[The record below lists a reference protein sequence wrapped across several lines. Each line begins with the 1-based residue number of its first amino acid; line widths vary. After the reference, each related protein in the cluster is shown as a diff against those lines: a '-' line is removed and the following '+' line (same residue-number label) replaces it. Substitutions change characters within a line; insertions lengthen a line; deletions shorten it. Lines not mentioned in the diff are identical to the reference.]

1 MLEQNYKYTARLEH
15 AKNDIRN
22 IYHEAVIAG
31 SFDASDVS
39 EIRVSHSDMSFH
51 NPETRSQIID
61 KSIIEALNLSE
72 SEMAIVAPFLE
83 TFLEKGEGSQYRRD
97 TGIMMFPM
105 KDISDLAAHLN
116 HVRMLRQLQE
126 KGFKGRLMRVNRD
139 GVDLMDAS
147 LYSGYR
153 PGMTV
158 EQILRGRIVEGMKK
172 EIQKLLDSQ
181 KSKDKPLERIDF

>member
-1 MLEQNYKYTARLEH
+1 
-15 AKNDIRN
+15 
-22 IYHEAVIAG
+22 
-31 SFDASDVS
+31 
-39 EIRVSHSDMSFH
+39 
-51 NPETRSQIID
+51 
-61 KSIIEALNLSE
+61 
-72 SEMAIVAPFLE
+72 
-83 TFLEKGEGSQYRRD
+83 
-97 TGIMMFPM
+97 
-105 KDISDLAAHLN
+105 
-116 HVRMLRQLQE
+116 
-126 KGFKGRLMRVNRD
+126 MRVNRN